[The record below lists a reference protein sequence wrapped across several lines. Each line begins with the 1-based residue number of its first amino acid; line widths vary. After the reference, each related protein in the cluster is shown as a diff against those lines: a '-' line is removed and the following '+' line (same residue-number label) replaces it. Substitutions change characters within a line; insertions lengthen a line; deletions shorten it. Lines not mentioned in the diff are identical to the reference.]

1 MDNNND
7 FTWWFIVMS
16 LINTNL
22 GVSNVEKNN
31 LQEQRQKN
39 IELKLDK
46 ILNILE
52 GNDE

>member
-1 MDNNND
+1 
-7 FTWWFIVMS
+7 MS
-16 LINTNL
+16 LVNTNL

-52 GNDE
+52 GKDE

>member
-1 MDNNND
+1 
-7 FTWWFIVMS
+7 MS

>member
-1 MDNNND
+1 
-7 FTWWFIVMS
+7 MS
-16 LINTNL
+16 LVNTNL